1 MRAKLESIIA
11 DFNLAMPEDQIPKMP
26 NVDSFKFSEMKQRIF
41 EQLDSYSGIPF
52 TMQRLCELLTQPRRH
67 YKRTDK
73 FMRGLEKVMLVV
85 STVEPGPGVEPQQ
98 SQPGPVG
105 LGTRPATV
113 DSATP
118 PGPAESP

>member
-52 TMQRLCELLTQPRRH
+52 TMQRLCELLTQPKRH
-67 YKRTDK
+67 YKRVDK

-85 STVEPGPGVEPQQ
+85 STVEPMALEGEEGSSGRERIETDRKDREEDK
-98 SQPGPVG
+98 S
-105 LGTRPATV
+105 
-113 DSATP
+113 
-118 PGPAESP
+118 E